1 MSIVTATCDESPRS
15 IAGPKVKCED
25 MTPDFILVIEIQ
37 IQHDL
42 VEDSKIVAPLDQ
54 RRMNGVGY
62 FLARMS

>member
-1 MSIVTATCDESPRS
+1 
-15 IAGPKVKCED
+15 

-42 VEDSKIVAPLDQ
+42 VEDSVEDSKIVAPLDQ